1 MADDAPQQPEGP
13 DGPPVPP
20 AGRSAPSGPPPPGS
34 YPGGEGPGRSDL
46 PPGIPGPPTRDDL
59 PPGIPASPT
68 GRVPQWVL
76 DEAAGRPAEPVP
88 FRSWAPP
95 EAGSRFGGPPPRRRK
110 RGAAIAVLVV
120 AALALGAVL
129 WGARIPDPAVVAE
142 PQGPAPS
149 IPTGTPSP
157 KAPEGRPDSAG
168 PVPGF
173 EETPRPSELR
183 LSALTKQPGY
193 VFSNTQKD
201 KRTGVAW
208 SPCRPI
214 HYVLRGAK
222 NAPRSGDRMLKDAT
236 ARIAE
241 LTGLEIVDNGTTTEK
256 YSDERKAYQP
266 KRYGQ
271 RWAPVLISWS
281 TTSEDRG
288 LKGDVLGRA
297 GGQWVATDSG
307 DRAYVTGTVSLDA
320 LQINRIRAQFGYDV
334 ARAVV
339 LHELGH
345 LVGLGHV
352 ENRGALMNPTVS
364 PDVTDFNRAERAGL
378 KALGSGP
385 CQPDV

>member
-1 MADDAPQQPEGP
+1 MRDIPARRVMMDAPAPHESRSDRRMADDAPPQPEGP
-13 DGPPVPP
+13 DAPVPPVPDVP
-20 AGRSAPSGPPPPGS
+20 VP
-34 YPGGEGPGRSDL
+34 RSDL
-46 PPGIPGPPTRDDL
+46 PPGIPS
-59 PPGIPASPT
+59 SPT

-95 EAGSRFGGPPPRRRK
+95 DAGTRFGTPAPRRK
-110 RGAAIAVLVV
+110 RGAAVAVLLV

-129 WGARIPDPAVVAE
+129 WGARVPERVVAE
-142 PQGPAPS
+142 PDGPVPTL
-149 IPTGTPSP
+149 PTGTASP
-157 KAPEGRPDSAG
+157 QAPAGRPDSAG

-173 EETPRPSELR
+173 EETARPSGLR
-183 LSALTKQPGY
+183 LSSLKKQPGY

-222 NAPRSGDRMLKDAT
+222 NAPRQGERMLRESL

-241 LTGLEIVDNGTTTEK
+241 LTGLEIVDDGTTAEK
-256 YSDERKAYQP
+256 YSDKRKAYQP
-266 KRYGQ
+266 RRYGQ
-271 RWAPVLISWS
+271 RWVPVLISWS

-297 GGQWVATDSG
+297 GGQWVTTDSG

-320 LQINRIRAQFGYDV
+320 AQINRIRSQFGYDV

-352 ENRGALMNPTVS
+352 EARDALMNPTVS
-364 PDVTDFNRAERAGL
+364 PDVTDFSAAERAGL